1 MWRARTCK
9 QNMLMQGGAYREKTK
24 FSKMPNPFV
33 QVKAK
38 LTEIKLY
45 LSQPDPVPFFSW
57 GLAHPGW
64 SRTPAGGAR
73 LAVCS

>member
-1 MWRARTCK
+1 
-9 QNMLMQGGAYREKTK
+9 MLAPANKICSCRGGAYREKTK

-33 QVKAK
+33 QVEDK
-38 LTEIKLY
+38 LTGIKLY

-57 GLAHPGW
+57 GLAPPGW
-64 SRTPAGGAR
+64 SQTPAGGAR